1 MIQVYTG
8 NGKGKS
14 TAAFGMALRA
24 LGAGKRVYIA
34 QFVKDM
40 RYSECFIEDYFQ
52 DRFKIEQWGASCL
65 LNREATDEDYAMAER
80 GLDRCATLLRNRE
93 GEMYDLIILDEL
105 NIALYMKLLPLEKVL
120 DALKSIEGDR
130 EVIITGRYAPSEL
143 LALADLVT
151 DMQEVKHYY
160 QKGVLSRKGFDC

>member
-40 RYSECFIEDYFQ
+40 RYSECFFEDYFQ
-52 DRFKIEQWGASCL
+52 DHLKIEQWGASCL

-80 GLDRCATLLRNRE
+80 GLERCATLLQNRE

-105 NIALYMKLLPLEKVL
+105 NIALSMNLLPLEKVL

-130 EVIITGRYAPSEL
+130 EVIITGRYAPCEL